1 MSFEKSICWSRDFVA
16 ADSLLLT
23 ILSIDGQAVYA
34 VFGAR
39 NLSLHCLCTWF
50 GAAIEKLLLRKASVF
65 CEILNSFTPPT
76 PAMFSS
82 SSSSSKTGMNE
93 KSGSSVAGLS
103 PHPGLRVVEPYSK
116 GVCTSRSSGVRHT
129 SEVTLGVEE
138 FKATLRVEEFEVPFC
153 GVEASEVTLC
163 VCEDGTLCALVAS
176 RLLTRSVMLCM
187 SPLRLPSIART

>member
-1 MSFEKSICWSRDFVA
+1 LSCNFVV
-16 ADSLLLT
+16 ADSLIFT
-23 ILSIDGQAVYA
+23 TLSIDGQILYT
-34 VFGAR
+34 VFGPL
-39 NLSLHCLCTWF
+39 NLSLHCLRTWF
-50 GAAIEKLLLRKASVF
+50 GAAVEKLLLRKASVF

-76 PAMFSS
+76 TAMFSSSSS

-138 FKATLRVEEFEVPFC
+138 FKATLRVEEFEVTPCVREF
-153 GVEASEVTLC
+153 EVTLC
-163 VCEDGTLCALVAS
+163 ACEVGKLVI
-176 RLLTRSVMLCM
+176 L
-187 SPLRLPSIART
+187 